1 MKITFQTF
9 ILALVSLLFLP
20 NFLFG
25 QLYEVP
31 LDEKIQ
37 KSSLIIEG
45 KVVESKCYRADDE
58 TIYTAH
64 KVKVST
70 LLKGDYRE
78 EYLTIT
84 TWGGEMD
91 GELQTWTHLLTLNK
105 DEQGLFFLEPT
116 RVPAIKDTEFPASFD
131 VYSASQGFVQFI
143 QNEAKALIGHEPFH
157 TYTDIPN
164 DLYAYIERQTGQ
176 KMTFL
181 GDGGDEKRSG
191 IRYHFTEIGFQGNSV
206 TFNIYVNSLVGN
218 KKLYKSGIQLGYNP
232 AFFGSNIATNGNL
245 LMQDAGIS
253 LSSTY
258 DLTQSNV
265 TSSKVKIELV
275 PVGSLGGLTE
285 ITTSEQ
291 LLAKGTITIQNLLAD
306 PGITYDIA
314 EMQAMSKFYEG
325 SLQVVFDT
333 VIVEGDW
340 RPSSEVVTITSVSP
354 LTVAGGIE
362 EVITIKGTGFGT
374 SPDGVLPPATKRV
387 LFTPAPESFPPT
399 YWWTTPIRSNTQ
411 YVSWTDTEIKVR
423 VTSTG
428 RDVNNPAYAGGV
440 VNASAC
446 SELIGI
452 LDLSTFP
459 PTEILSPQPLYVKY
473 SAVNQ
478 AYSLSGSEHV
488 AKVKLADRN
497 TVGGYDLYYSPQ
509 FATLNSGSGVNAF
522 ERALITWRCNT
533 LVNFRIKSFTST
545 PPANACKIDYGSLPA
560 GVPTATKAV
569 TPLGAIDACGNS
581 VGSNFF
587 YLTKFDMVF
596 SNGATWHSEISQ
608 PTLNWTTNFDLETVA
623 LHELG
628 HAHLLWHTNNPANIM
643 YGLANQYKRTLT
655 SDDLEGGNYI
665 VTYSTSTAAPPCTT
679 YMHMTA
685 MNLADCSTV
694 GIQEAQHFDDFF
706 SINPNPTMEG
716 FAIQAKANHS
726 GVIVEEVRVYDISG
740 QLIKT
745 IYPDGNNAEVQV
757 RDLSPGAYIVVVINK
772 GKSFAGK
779 LIKY

>member
-1 MKITFQTF
+1 M
-9 ILALVSLLFLP
+9 
-20 NFLFG
+20 
-25 QLYEVP
+25 
-31 LDEKIQ
+31 
-37 KSSLIIEG
+37 
-45 KVVESKCYRADDE
+45 
-58 TIYTAH
+58 
-64 KVKVST
+64 
-70 LLKGDYRE
+70 
-78 EYLTIT
+78 
-84 TWGGEMD
+84 
-91 GELQTWTHLLTLNK
+91 
-105 DEQGLFFLEPT
+105 
-116 RVPAIKDTEFPASFD
+116 
-131 VYSASQGFVQFI
+131 
-143 QNEAKALIGHEPFH
+143 
-157 TYTDIPN
+157 
-164 DLYAYIERQTGQ
+164 
-176 KMTFL
+176 
-181 GDGGDEKRSG
+181 
-191 IRYHFTEIGFQGNSV
+191 
-206 TFNIYVNSLVGN
+206 
-218 KKLYKSGIQLGYNP
+218 
-232 AFFGSNIATNGNL
+232 
-245 LMQDAGIS
+245 
-253 LSSTY
+253 
-258 DLTQSNV
+258 
-265 TSSKVKIELV
+265 
-275 PVGSLGGLTE
+275 
-285 ITTSEQ
+285 
-291 LLAKGTITIQNLLAD
+291 
-306 PGITYDIA
+306 
-314 EMQAMSKFYEG
+314 
-325 SLQVVFDT
+325 
-333 VIVEGDW
+333 
-340 RPSSEVVTITSVSP
+340 
-354 LTVAGGIE
+354 
-362 EVITIKGTGFGT
+362 
-374 SPDGVLPPATKRV
+374 
-387 LFTPAPESFPPT
+387 
-399 YWWTTPIRSNTQ
+399 
-411 YVSWTDTEIKVR
+411 
-423 VTSTG
+423 
-428 RDVNNPAYAGGV
+428 
-440 VNASAC
+440 
-446 SELIGI
+446 
-452 LDLSTFP
+452 
-459 PTEILSPQPLYVKY
+459 
-473 SAVNQ
+473 
-478 AYSLSGSEHV
+478 
-488 AKVKLADRN
+488 KLADRN

-628 HAHLLWHTNNPANIM
+628 HAHLLWHTNNPANVM

-685 MNLADCSTV
+685 VNLADCSTV